1 MSAQTG
7 VEPHEGVPV
16 EEVEGLGTDPES
28 TIGATDDALPSAEPP
43 LGEVPTVDA
52 VTPLAEELTPLLE
65 AFLLM
70 AEAPVPVADL
80 AAAVQ
85 APVEV
90 TRTALAE
97 LADFYDRTGRGFQL
111 RDVGG
116 GWSLATR
123 PEHFEALAAWV
134 AQGQTNRLTQ
144 AGLETLAVIAYL
156 QPVARSRVGA
166 VRGVNVDSAVRTL
179 LARGLVEE
187 FGTDDQTGASLLVTT
202 DYFLARLGLSS
213 LDELPPLAPLL
224 PDATALEAELAGLA
238 NPVDAGDDDA

>member
-1 MSAQTG
+1 MSTQMG
-7 VEPHEGVPV
+7 SEP
-16 EEVEGLGTDPES
+16 S
-28 TIGATDDALPSAEPP
+28 
-43 LGEVPTVDA
+43 DA
-52 VTPLAEELTPLLE
+52 VTADAGSPGGPDDTDVAVRTAEAIAPLLE
-65 AFLLM
+65 ALLLM
-70 AEAPVPVADL
+70 AEAPVPVVDL
-80 AAAVQ
+80 AEAVQ

-90 TRTALAE
+90 TLAALAE

-123 PEHFEALAAWV
+123 PEHFDELAAWV

-156 QPVARSRVGA
+156 QPVPRSRVGA

-187 FGTDDQTGASLLVTT
+187 SGTDDQTGASLLVTT

-238 NPVDAGDDDA
+238 SPVDAGDGDA